1 MAASYS
7 DRSTGGQPATRKA
20 GEATRRLADRLLIAT
35 CEAADNAQVAR
46 VERRLREAAL
56 RFVLHADARGAR
68 RSALDC
74 LGELLDETG
83 ADAAFVV
90 IDDPARVRRPL
101 LACGNGY
108 GAALVAAPDAA
119 LLHATQAAR
128 RRGQAIEHPGDLNAD
143 CAAAIQDAGV
153 RFLRWSERDL
163 GDGRRLLVALHAA
176 GGSMRLWTP
185 LRRRFHDGVCEL
197 LAAALPRLTAR
208 RR

>member
-7 DRSTGGQPATRKA
+7 DRPTGGQPATREE

-35 CEAADNAQVAR
+35 CDAADNAQVAR

-68 RSALDC
+68 RAALDC

-83 ADAAFVV
+83 AEAAFVV
-90 IDDPARVRRPL
+90 VDDPAHGRRLL
-101 LACGNGY
+101 LACGNAC
-108 GAALVAAPDAA
+108 GASLVAAPDAP
-119 LLHATQAAR
+119 LLHAAEAAR
-128 RRGQAIEHPGDLNAD
+128 HRGQAIEHPGDVNAD
-143 CAAAIQDAGV
+143 FAAAIRDEGV
-153 RFLRWSERDL
+153 RFLRWAPRDL
-163 GDGRRLLVALHAA
+163 GDGRTLVVALHAA
-176 GGSMRLWTP
+176 SGSMRLWTP
-185 LRRRFHDGVCEL
+185 LRRQFHDGVCEL